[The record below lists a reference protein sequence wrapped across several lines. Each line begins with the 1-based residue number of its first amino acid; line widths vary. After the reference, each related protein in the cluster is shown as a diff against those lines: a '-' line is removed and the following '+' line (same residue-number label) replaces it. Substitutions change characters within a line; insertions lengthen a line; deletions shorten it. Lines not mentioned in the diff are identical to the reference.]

1 MGQQQRGQ
9 VNFTAIV
16 GKLDPE
22 ETQLVALYSR
32 VQSDVAGKDPETKE
46 SVTVVSLGFC
56 ADLGLDVPAPS
67 ATFPLW
73 STNDATYYVRL
84 ALATNVVVETEGVV
98 TNVTGLVRGDINLLT
113 CEFRDEAGEWQR
125 EVPSFILPGTYKIY
139 FRASAPNHATSVTNC
154 TVVINGWDFKV
165 NMDGMTG
172 YGTPIIMGKP
182 EWIVNNNLSG
192 MTGVELSDNET
203 RYGALDAICANGL
216 RLWQR
221 DKKPMPEC
229 AGFVARPAGFAPGVA
244 ERGAAAARD
253 LAGRV
258 LALYDAGDPD
268 DIADLALRANLP
280 GALPGAPTQR
290 PGRPQQPRAVPS
302 PAGRPRRGSSLRGA
316 RARRPSGFSGNQ
328 ADAGTHPD
336 GAGKEGGA
344 RPSPLIFRDGRFPYS
359 ALRDK
364 ML

>member
-1 MGQQQRGQ
+1 MCRLPFGLNYEPDQGIELFPSAEIVELNTEETPITVLNNATWDNSNVAT
-9 VNFTAIV
+9 VNFTAIG

-98 TNVTGLVRGDINLLT
+98 TNVTGLVRGDINPLT

-125 EVPSFILPGTYKIY
+125 
-139 FRASAPNHATSVTNC
+139 
-154 TVVINGWDFKV
+154 
-165 NMDGMTG
+165 
-172 YGTPIIMGKP
+172 
-182 EWIVNNNLSG
+182 
-192 MTGVELSDNET
+192 
-203 RYGALDAICANGL
+203 
-216 RLWQR
+216 

-229 AGFVARPAGFAPGVA
+229 SGLVARPAGFAPGVA

-316 RARRPSGFSGNQ
+316 RAGRPSGFAGNQ
-328 ADAGTHPD
+328 ADAGAHPD

-359 ALRDK
+359 APRDK